1 MHPQRYFPGKYCI
14 RRKKSLSDKAVLK
27 NYTSKMKK
35 LLAIGILISCF
46 SFENEVKA
54 QDPHFT
60 QFYANPIYLNPAFAG
75 SHRCPRIIFN
85 YRNQWPN
92 ISGTFVTTS
101 FSYDMRVE
109 AVSGGLGLHFLNDK
123 AGIGT
128 MGITRFSGMY
138 AYQLAINREFSM
150 AFGFQATY
158 GQKKLDWSK
167 LNFGDMIDP
176 KYGFIYTTNETKN
189 LESVTYPDFSAGVL
203 GFSKRFYAG
212 FAVFHLTE
220 PDEAFLTVDSPLPMK
235 YTGHAGAVIPLDGR
249 YGESTISPN
258 VIYQQQQ
265 DFRELNLGVYLT
277 KGPIVGG
284 LWYRNQDAIVALV
297 GFQQDPVKM
306 GYSYDITVS
315 KLGIVTAGSHEISFQ
330 LLFKCKPKRRTFRTV
345 SCPSF

>member
-1 MHPQRYFPGKYCI
+1 MKYNSEI
-14 RRKKSLSDKAVLK
+14 MIKRFG
-27 NYTSKMKK
+27 
-35 LLAIGILISCF
+35 LAISVFTSLLFF
-46 SFENEVKA
+46 SEKSIA

-92 ISGTFVTTS
+92 ISGTFVSTTFS
-101 FSYDMRVE
+101 FDMRVE
-109 AVSGGLGLHFLNDK
+109 AVSGGLGLQFLNDK
-123 AGIGT
+123 AGQGT
-128 MGITRFSGMY
+128 MGITGFSGMY
-138 AYQLAINREFSM
+138 AYQLPITREFSM
-150 AFGFQATY
+150 AFGFEATMR
-158 GQKKLDWSK
+158 QKKLDWTK

-176 KYGFIYTTNETKN
+176 KYGFIYNTNEVKN
-189 LESVTYPDFSAGVL
+189 KEVVSYPDFSAGIL

-220 PDEAFLTVDSPLPMK
+220 PEEGFLFTGSPLPMK
-235 YTGHAGAVIPLDGR
+235 YTGHAGAVVPLDGR
-249 YGESTISPN
+249 YGESNISPN
-258 VIYQQQQ
+258 IIYQQQQ
-265 DFRELNLGVYLT
+265 DFRELNLGVYIS

-284 LWYRNQDAIVALV
+284 LWYRNADAVVALV
-297 GFQQDPVKM
+297 GFQQDMVKM

-330 LLFKCKPKRRTFRTV
+330 LLFKCRGKRPKFRTV

>member
-1 MHPQRYFPGKYCI
+1 MR
-14 RRKKSLSDKAVLK
+14 LM
-27 NYTSKMKK
+27 NK
-35 LLAIGILISCF
+35 LLLSFILLLPF
-46 SFENEVKA
+46 FYFEETVLA

-75 SHRCPRIIFN
+75 SHRCPRVVFN

-92 ISGTFVTTS
+92 ITGTFVTTS

-109 AVSGGLGLHFLNDK
+109 ALSGGLGFHFLNDR

-128 MGITRFSGMY
+128 INTTRFSGMY
-138 AYQLAINREFSM
+138 AYQLAITREFSM
-150 AFGFQATY
+150 AFGFEATY
-158 GQKKLDWSK
+158 AQKKLDWSK
-167 LNFGDMIDP
+167 LTFGDMIDP
-176 KYGFIYTTNETKN
+176 KYGFIYNTNETKN
-189 LESVTYPDFSAGVL
+189 QTVVSYPDFSAGVL
-203 GFSKRFYAG
+203 GFSRRFYAG
-212 FAVFHLTE
+212 FAVFHLTQPE
-220 PDEAFLTVDSPLPMK
+220 EGFLSPNSPLPMK

-249 YGESTISPN
+249 YGNSSISPN

-265 DFRELNLGVYLT
+265 DFRELNLGLYLT

-284 LWYRNQDAIVALV
+284 LWYRNQDAVVALV
-297 GFQQDPVKM
+297 GFQQDPIRM

-330 LLFKCKPKRRTFRTV
+330 LLFKCRPRHKKFRTV